1 MPVFDEAKL
10 HEIEDIYSITLR
22 RLKSLCSI
30 LQYIQLCKGNTFLTK
45 NTIEFDKYEPMSQ

>member
-22 RLKSLCSI
+22 QLKSLCSI
-30 LQYIQLCKGNTFLTK
+30 LQYIQLCKGNAFLTK
-45 NTIEFDKYEPMSQ
+45 NTI